1 MKKLLLFVF
10 ALCSLTCYAQKQKQF
25 FYDGIELRHV
35 KGWTIV
41 PAKDANATSITC
53 IRLPFQIHILK
64 QGVPQSFNAERLL
77 QTSVE
82 KIMEANMMAS
92 GKNPKIKEVGSV
104 MDGYVNSI
112 PAKYIDLTS
121 NLPLSIILCFR
132 DSSSKESVSN
142 TGTANLPL
150 CARVSGSLPLHSCL
164 PVRKKFL
171 IQFTSSMAGT
181 K

>member
-25 FYDGIELRHV
+25 FYDGIELRNV

-112 PAKYIDLTS
+112 PAKYIDLTYS
-121 NLPLSIILCFR
+121 KKVVQRIYMFTTHNQMFTITCTGYGNKTSAMKILDLVLSTFTYNP
-132 DSSSKESVSN
+132 ESGPYSR
-142 TGTANLPL
+142 L
-150 CARVSGSLPLHSCL
+150 
-164 PVRKKFL
+164 F
-171 IQFTSSMAGT
+171 
-181 K
+181 

>member
-112 PAKYIDLTS
+112 PAKYIDLTYS
-121 NLPLSIILCFR
+121 KKVVQRIYMFTTHNQMFTITCTGYGKMDAAMKILDFVLSTFTYNPE
-132 DSSSKESVSN
+132 SSPYSR
-142 TGTANLPL
+142 L
-150 CARVSGSLPLHSCL
+150 
-164 PVRKKFL
+164 F
-171 IQFTSSMAGT
+171 
-181 K
+181 

>member
-25 FYDGIELRHV
+25 FYDGIELRNV

-112 PAKYIDLTS
+112 PAKYIDLTYS
-121 NLPLSIILCFR
+121 KKVVQRIYMFTTHNQMFTITCTGYGNKNIAMKILDFVLSTFTYNP
-132 DSSSKESVSN
+132 ESGPYSR
-142 TGTANLPL
+142 L
-150 CARVSGSLPLHSCL
+150 
-164 PVRKKFL
+164 F
-171 IQFTSSMAGT
+171 
-181 K
+181 